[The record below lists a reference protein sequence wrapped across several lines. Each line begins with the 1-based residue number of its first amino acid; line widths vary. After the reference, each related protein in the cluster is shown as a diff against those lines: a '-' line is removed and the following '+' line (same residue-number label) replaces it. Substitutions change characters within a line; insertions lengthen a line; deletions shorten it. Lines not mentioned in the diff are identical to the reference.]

1 MRKSPTG
8 RVATNGNKEARSAP
22 STKTIFSALM
32 KRQVTERLEK
42 SEHKKTA
49 PRGGFEPKWGVLLA
63 ELRVAVAELVHATGG
78 VDQLHLA
85 RVERVGEHGNFHL
98 DQGVLRAVHL
108 NGFFGVGAGFV
119 EDDIARAHIFE
130 GAHAVALGVNS
141 FFHRVFYL
149 N

>member
-22 STKTIFSALM
+22 STNTILSTPM
-32 KRQVTERLEK
+32 GPQVTESPEK
-42 SEHKKTA
+42 LGHKKTA
-49 PRGGFEPKWGVLLA
+49 PWGGFEPDWGVLLA
-63 ELRVAVAELVHATGG
+63 ELGVAVAELVHAARRI
-78 VDQLHLA
+78 DQLHLA
-85 RVERVGEHGNFHL
+85 GVERVGEHGDFHL
-98 DQGVLRAVHL
+98 DQGVLRAFHF

-119 EDDIARAHIFE
+119 EDNIAGAHIFE